1 MKSTNEQKYE
11 SGNPILQ
18 KLIARFHRRIVEIVA
33 PLRPTTVLDAGCG
46 EGYLARHLLDHL
58 PGIRLTGVD
67 VSAQAIERAK
77 RRCPEGQFS
86 VGTLEALESGGRSFD
101 LVVCSEVL
109 EHLEDP
115 RAALERLASLAA
127 PHALL
132 TVPWEPWF
140 QLANL
145 ARGKY
150 LRNLG
155 NHPEHIQRW
164 TKRGFVRIVETT
176 FEPLHVEVRFPWT
189 LLLARTRVSSQRTVA

>member
-150 LRNLG
+150 LSRLG

-164 TKRGFVRIVETT
+164 TRRGFERLARTR
-176 FEPLHVEVRFPWT
+176 FDAHRVEVLFPWT
-189 LLLARTRVSSQRTVA
+189 LFYGTVRGRQTA